1 MVTQTATQLSVK
13 QDERETAVSLPHILS
28 HYAPISL
35 NEMNDVALLN
45 RTDTKFV
52 MTESQLKQALSRLQN
67 RYRVLEIKQQ
77 RLNQYQTLYFDTEA
91 FDLYQKHHAGWTNR
105 YKVRSREYVDSHISF
120 FEVKHKTNK
129 NRTVKSRMQ
138 TDDLA
143 TGFDAETAV
152 FLHNHAPLNANTL
165 HPTLWNSFTR
175 ITLVSNVRPER
186 LTLDTN
192 LAFHHDQDNVTL
204 PGIAIAEVKQEG
216 FSMRSDF
223 IQQMRGL
230 GIRPSGFSK
239 YCIGATLLYPT
250 LKSNNF
256 KPKLRHVNKL
266 MQQEAKHGYLH

>member
-1 MVTQTATQLSVK
+1 
-13 QDERETAVSLPHILS
+13 
-28 HYAPISL
+28 
-35 NEMNDVALLN
+35 MNDVALLN

-52 MTESQLKQALSRLQN
+52 MTESQLQQALSRLQN
-67 RYRVLEIKQQ
+67 QYRVLEIEYQ
-77 RLNQYQTLYFDTEA
+77 RLNQYQTVYFDTAA
-91 FDLYQKHHAGWTNR
+91 FDLYQRHHAGRNDR
-105 YKVRSREYVDSHISF
+105 YKVRSREYVDSQLSF

-129 NRTVKSRMQ
+129 NRTVKSRIQ
-138 TDDLA
+138 TEDLA
-143 TGFDAETAV
+143 TGFDRKTAV
-152 FLHNHAPLNANTL
+152 FLHDHAPLDADNL

-175 ITLVSNVRPER
+175 ITLVSRERPER

-192 LAFHHDQDNVTL
+192 LAFHHDQEHRSL

-216 FSMRSDF
+216 FSMASDF
-223 IQQMRGL
+223 MQQMRRL

-266 MQQEAKHGYLH
+266 MQQEAANGYLH